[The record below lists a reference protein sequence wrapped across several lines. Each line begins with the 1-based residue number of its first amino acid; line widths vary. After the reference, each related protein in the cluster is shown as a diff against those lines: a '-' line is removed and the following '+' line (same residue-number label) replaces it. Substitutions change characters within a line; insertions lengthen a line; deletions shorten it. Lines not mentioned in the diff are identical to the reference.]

1 MSHNEDPYL
10 SQEEKLVNNILENS
24 AETIKKKYNIQP
36 SGEGAAMPEGIIE
49 ELTLTFDT
57 NDKLS
62 KEQLRKLL
70 IECAKELV
78 AQVKMNNNIEQFL
91 AKSPF
96 SIENV
101 QIIIYNHDKEGRGLR
116 DPEISTA
123 EISHGVLTYRTLD
136 PNDRFKLKNQFKE
149 THGEAIK
156 ALQSQ

>member
-10 SQEEKLVNNILENS
+10 SQEERLVNSVLES
-24 AETIKKKYNIQP
+24 TAKVIKKKYNIKP
-36 SGEGAAMPEGIIE
+36 SGEGAAMPEGIIG

-78 AQVKMNNNIEQFL
+78 AQVKMNNSIEPFL
-91 AKSPF
+91 AKTPF

-136 PNDRFKLKNQFKE
+136 PNDRFRFKNQFEE
-149 THGEAIK
+149 TYNEAVNV
-156 ALQSQ
+156 LQNQ

>member
-1 MSHNEDPYL
+1 MRGRKAEIIEGIIQYDFDKL
-10 SQEEKLVNNILENS
+10 SKTAFIQNSVNVINGGYYES
-24 AETIKKKYNIQP
+24 ATDF
-36 SGEGAAMPEGIIE
+36 SGEGAAMPGGIIE

-57 NDKLS
+57 NNKLS

-101 QIIIYNHDKEGRGLR
+101 QIRSYSLARL
-116 DPEISTA
+116 
-123 EISHGVLTYRTLD
+123 
-136 PNDRFKLKNQFKE
+136 
-149 THGEAIK
+149 
-156 ALQSQ
+156 